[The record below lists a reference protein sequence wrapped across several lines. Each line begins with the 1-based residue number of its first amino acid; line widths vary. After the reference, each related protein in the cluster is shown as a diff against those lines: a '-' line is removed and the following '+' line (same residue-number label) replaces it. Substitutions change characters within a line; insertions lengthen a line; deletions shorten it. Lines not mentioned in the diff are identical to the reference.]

1 MILES
6 KHHQC
11 IRMKMGET
19 VWVTRGALTN
29 IVYWAIGTLLGNKVS
44 AYWYTDTVNFGD
56 LLTPLLLRYYGLNP
70 VHSSP
75 ERAEVVS
82 TGSILEHVPED
93 YGGYILGSGLI
104 FDRERLLDKATV
116 LAVRGELTRE
126 RIGAPKGVPLGDP
139 GLLVPKLLTQ
149 RPAKT
154 HVLGLVPHLSD
165 STDPRIASIKN
176 RCGKDVLVIE
186 VRRRPIQVLNDI
198 AACEYILSSSLH
210 GVVCADAFGIPNRWL
225 LLSDKVE
232 GKGFKFADYGTA
244 LGIHPE
250 PLMLSGNEHINELVK
265 YCRKPPDA
273 VSEVVGGLDAAFQ
286 MFRERVIRCPHG
298 R

>member
-149 RPAKT
+149 KPEKT

-165 STDPRIASIKN
+165 STDPRITSIKN

-186 VRRRPIQVLNDI
+186 VRRRPTQVLNDI
-198 AACEYILSSSLH
+198 AACEYILVFIAAWCRL
-210 GVVCADAFGIPNRWL
+210 CRRL
-225 LLSDKVE
+225 R
-232 GKGFKFADYGTA
+232 
-244 LGIHPE
+244 HPE
-250 PLMLSGNEHINELVK
+250 SLVALV
-265 YCRKPPDA
+265 R
-273 VSEVVGGLDAAFQ
+273 Q
-286 MFRERVIRCPHG
+286 G
-298 R
+298 RGQGV